1 MKEKNILSSAPADPY
16 GEEGLALL
24 REAVREYMTE
34 KRYLH
39 TLGVERKA
47 AELAARHAP
56 EKTAKLRAAALLHD
70 ITKERSAEEQ
80 IALCA
85 RFSVPVPRDCLESP
99 KLFHSLTASLLIPEA
114 FPLYADPEILTA
126 VARHTAGH
134 PEMTLCDKI
143 LYLADWIEDTR
154 TFPTCVKLRAWYDR
168 RICAADTGEK
178 REAVLEKTVLRSF
191 DVMIREILKEK
202 RALAL
207 ITVETRNALLRE
219 CAERKNKRKLPTH
232 GSEK

>member
-99 KLFHSLTASLLIPEA
+99 KLFHSLTKEPMTLRTNSFRLLSRTFLVSTKRKMSLLI
-114 FPLYADPEILTA
+114 I
-126 VARHTAGH
+126 
-134 PEMTLCDKI
+134 
-143 LYLADWIEDTR
+143 
-154 TFPTCVKLRAWYDR
+154 
-168 RICAADTGEK
+168 
-178 REAVLEKTVLRSF
+178 KT
-191 DVMIREILKEK
+191 IR
-202 RALAL
+202 
-207 ITVETRNALLRE
+207 
-219 CAERKNKRKLPTH
+219 
-232 GSEK
+232 